1 MHRAYNDAGGF
12 RSVACIFKY
21 NILKILYN
29 ILKLWYKGGY
39 ELLANIKD
47 QNNSEAAFKVT
58 SFMTVHDGHDP
69 LFFVYKL
76 CQNKSMNAT
85 FILDGEN
92 KIIGRLLSV
101 VVVVLKNI

>member
-1 MHRAYNDAGGF
+1 M
-12 RSVACIFKY
+12 
-21 NILKILYN
+21 
-29 ILKLWYKGGY
+29 
-39 ELLANIKD
+39 ANIKD
-47 QNNSEAAFKVT
+47 QNNSQAAFKVT
-58 SFMTVHDGHDP
+58 SFMTVHDP

-101 VVVVLKNI
+101 VVVLNI

>member
-47 QNNSEAAFKVT
+47 QNNSQAAFKVT
-58 SFMTVHDGHDP
+58 SFMTVHDS

-76 CQNKSMNAT
+76 SQDKSMNAT

-92 KIIGRLLSV
+92 KTLGRLLSV

>member
-1 MHRAYNDAGGF
+1 
-12 RSVACIFKY
+12 
-21 NILKILYN
+21 
-29 ILKLWYKGGY
+29 
-39 ELLANIKD
+39 
-47 QNNSEAAFKVT
+47 
-58 SFMTVHDGHDP
+58 MTVHDGHDP